1 MLHDCLKHKQRCPV
15 AGHSGLLR
23 CDALSLESRFW
34 PFRGLWCLHL
44 KCWEL
49 LAPFSTVSHPRKL
62 DLQHSCCDS
71 VHSHLLIRQ
80 NNVCWNLQTLCWLR
94 PDALQDLSCICVP
107 LCLLDVVMLVLWVF
121 FRVSVLCGQ
130 LLCFFRD
137 HDDFLASKAATS
149 PIIIFKARCEKA
161 EDYTKRKH
169 VFRWCVWIVWLL
181 AVCSNKSSGYF
192 HLLQEFMWAND
203 SHCYCVGCAMPQ
215 AVGHYPVPS

>member
-1 MLHDCLKHKQRCPV
+1 MLHDYLKHIQRCSV

-23 CDALSLESRFW
+23 CDAVSLESRAW
-34 PFRGLWCLHL
+34 TVRGLWCLHL

-49 LAPFSTVSHPRKL
+49 LIPVSLVSNPRKL
-62 DLQHSCCDS
+62 NFQHYYCGS

-80 NNVCWNLQTLCWLR
+80 NKVCWNLRTLCWLR
-94 PDALQDLSCICVP
+94 PDALQDLSCIHVP
-107 LCLLDVVMLVLWVF
+107 ICLLAVVMLALQAF
-121 FRVSVLCGQ
+121 SHVSVLCGQ

-161 EDYTKRKH
+161 EDYTKHQH

-181 AVCSNKSSGYF
+181 AVC
-192 HLLQEFMWAND
+192 
-203 SHCYCVGCAMPQ
+203 
-215 AVGHYPVPS
+215 